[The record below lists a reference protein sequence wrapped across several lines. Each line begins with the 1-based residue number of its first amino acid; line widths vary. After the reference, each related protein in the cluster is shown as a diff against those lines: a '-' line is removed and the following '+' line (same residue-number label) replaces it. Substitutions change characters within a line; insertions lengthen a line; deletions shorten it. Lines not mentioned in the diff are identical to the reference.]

1 MVLCAVLLATGLP
14 ADAARVKDI
23 ADIYGVRDN
32 NLLGY
37 GLVTGCR
44 ELVIPCGI
52 KPHPNSGKTSAGTW
66 CNFDTRSIRRETLPS
81 SW

>member
-1 MVLCAVLLATGLP
+1 MRQWIERILVLCAVLLATGLP

-37 GLVTGCR
+37 GLVTGFR
-44 ELVIPCGI
+44 ELVIRCEI
-52 KPHPNSGKTSAGTW
+52 KPLSKLWQNVCRG
-66 CNFDTRSIRRETLPS
+66 LV
-81 SW
+81 